1 MNRIEIKGIIPPIIT
16 PMHADESINTAELRR
31 QVSEVRG
38 KIKALGNV
46 NVSAIEEYAEVS
58 QRKRRACAVLLW
70 HQRRGIYSGRQGKTA
85 RAGDGH

>member
-46 NVSAIEEYAEVS
+46 NVMPSYKNSCSTII
-58 QRKRRACAVLLW
+58 K
-70 HQRRGIYSGRQGKTA
+70 K
-85 RAGDGH
+85 

>member
-31 QVSEVRG
+31 RWTARSKTACMRCS
-38 KIKALGNV
+38 AL
-46 NVSAIEEYAEVS
+46 APTARDIFWTA
-58 QRKRRACAVLLW
+58 
-70 HQRRGIYSGRQGKTA
+70 GKTA